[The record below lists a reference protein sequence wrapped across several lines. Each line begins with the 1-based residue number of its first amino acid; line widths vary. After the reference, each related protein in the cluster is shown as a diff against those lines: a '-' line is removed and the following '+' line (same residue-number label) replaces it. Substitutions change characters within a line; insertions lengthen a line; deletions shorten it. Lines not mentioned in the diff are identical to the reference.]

1 MTKEAPKRADDK
13 RVTKGQ
19 VPKKVAT
26 AAGKTAGTAKTVT
39 VVKPKRP
46 KAGRPKKVK

>member
-13 RVTKGQ
+13 RVIKQ

-26 AAGKTAGTAKTVT
+26 AAGKTAGTAKPVA